1 MWRKNQES
9 QPPAPVP
16 AVLPNKTQLLKNE
29 PVKSESAKLE
39 AAKTEVAKSDL
50 PQNPMATPVAAAPV
64 APAPPPFNPAPA
76 PAPVPVSYAAP
87 VSSNPLAS
95 SADSRIG
102 AGLKIRG
109 DISGTSDMYID
120 GTVEGK
126 VRIGA
131 GRLTVGANGRVQ
143 ADIEAREIVVNGSVV
158 GNLKATDRVQLGSS
172 GSVQGGVITPRIGI
186 DDGARLR
193 GNVETARA
201 SDSRSATAPAE
212 KEPARVLVAAKGE

>member
-16 AVLPNKTQLLKNE
+16 AVLPNKTEMFKNE
-29 PVKSESAKLE
+29 PAKSESNKPLAANPE
-39 AAKTEVAKSDL
+39 AGKPEVAQA
-50 PQNPMATPVAAAPV
+50 PVATPAAVPVAAAAPS
-64 APAPPPFNPAPA
+64 PAPFTPA
-76 PAPVPVSYAAP
+76 PAPVSYAPSASP
-87 VSSNPLAS
+87 SPLAS

-102 AGLKIRG
+102 SGLKIRG
-109 DISGTSDMYID
+109 EITGTSDMYID
-120 GTVEGK
+120 GNVEGK
-126 VRIGA
+126 VRIGS

-143 ADIEAREIVVNGSVV
+143 ADLEAREIFVNGSVV

-172 GSVQGGVITPRIGI
+172 GSVQGGVVTPRIGI

-201 SDSRSATAPAE
+201 SDSSSAPAPVE
-212 KEPARVLVAAKGE
+212 KEKARVLVAAKGE